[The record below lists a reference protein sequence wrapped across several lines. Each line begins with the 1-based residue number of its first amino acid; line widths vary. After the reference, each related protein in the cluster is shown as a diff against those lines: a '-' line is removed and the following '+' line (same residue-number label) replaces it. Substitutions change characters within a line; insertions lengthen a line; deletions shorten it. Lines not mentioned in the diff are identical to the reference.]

1 MKWIVI
7 LLVVIVAG
15 AVGSYW
21 YEGYSA
27 ESKLLEQPVYRVL
40 KKHEPAVFDKLVDE
54 YKLYAR
60 EETRRENFINLANS
74 EISLA
79 RHAESRACL
88 AGLRAGAHEGHDRHR
103 ASSAAGAGRCVLPL
117 LVSAGRRSSR
127 YRQIH
132 R

>member
-60 EETRRENFINLANS
+60 EETRRENSSTSPIPRSACS
-74 EISLA
+74 PRA
-79 RHAESRACL
+79 VSRMPRKTPCW
-88 AGLRAGAHEGHDRHR
+88 
-103 ASSAAGAGRCVLPL
+103 
-117 LVSAGRRSSR
+117 RS
-127 YRQIH
+127 
-132 R
+132 